1 MGEQKMANTA
11 NNSALELGAAMD
23 YAEHEQTYRG
33 FVTLVKWGTTA
44 LASLLI
50 AMAFGFF
57 VGGFI
62 SGTLVFFLVMIAAWF
77 IL

>member
-1 MGEQKMANTA
+1 MAEHTNTA
-11 NNSALELGAAMD
+11 PAELGAPMD
-23 YAEHEQTYRG
+23 YPEHEKTYSG
-33 FVTLVKWGTTA
+33 FTILVKWSTITLIA
-44 LASLLI
+44 LLI

-62 SGTLVFFLVMIAAWF
+62 SAAIVFVLVCVAAWF

>member
-1 MGEQKMANTA
+1 MANTA
-11 NNSALELGAAMD
+11 NNTSVELGATMD
-23 YAEHEQTYRG
+23 YPEHEQTYNG
-33 FVTLVKWGTTA
+33 FVSLVKWGTIA
-44 LASLLI
+44 LVSLLI

-62 SGTLVFFLVMIAAWF
+62 SGAVVFFLVMIASWF

>member
-1 MGEQKMANTA
+1 MVHTA
-11 NNSALELGAAMD
+11 NNSSLELGAAMD
-23 YAEHEQTYRG
+23 YPEHEQTYKG
-33 FVTLVKWGTTA
+33 FVGLVKWGTTA
-44 LASLLI
+44 LVSLLI

-62 SGTLVFFLVMIAAWF
+62 SGAIVFALVMVAAWF

>member
-1 MGEQKMANTA
+1 MANTA
-11 NNSALELGAAMD
+11 NNSSLELGAPMD
-23 YAEHEQTYRG
+23 YPEHVQTYNG
-33 FVTLVKWGTTA
+33 FVSLVKWGTTA
-44 LASLLI
+44 LVSLLI

-62 SGTLVFFLVMIAAWF
+62 SGAVVFFLVMIAAWF

>member
-1 MGEQKMANTA
+1 MANTA
-11 NNSALELGAAMD
+11 NNTSLELGASMD
-23 YAEHEQTYRG
+23 YPEHEQTYNG
-33 FVTLVKWGTTA
+33 FVSLVKWSTTA
-44 LASLLI
+44 LVSLLI

-62 SGTLVFFLVMIAAWF
+62 SGAVVFFLVMIAAWF

>member
-1 MGEQKMANTA
+1 MANTA
-11 NNSALELGAAMD
+11 NNTSLELGATMD
-23 YAEHEQTYRG
+23 YPEHEQTYNG
-33 FVTLVKWGTTA
+33 FVSLVKWGTTA
-44 LASLLI
+44 LVSLLI

-62 SGTLVFFLVMIAAWF
+62 SGAVVFFLVMIAAWF

>member
-1 MGEQKMANTA
+1 MANTA
-11 NNSALELGAAMD
+11 NNTALELGASMD
-23 YAEHEQTYRG
+23 YPEHEQTYNG
-33 FVTLVKWGTTA
+33 FVSLVKWGTIT
-44 LASLLI
+44 LVSLLI

-62 SGTLVFFLVMIAAWF
+62 SGAVVFFLVMIAAWF

>member
-1 MGEQKMANTA
+1 MANTA
-11 NNSALELGAAMD
+11 NNTSLELGAAMD
-23 YAEHEQTYRG
+23 YPEHEQTYNG
-33 FVTLVKWGTTA
+33 FVSLVKWGTTA
-44 LASLLI
+44 LVSLLI

-62 SGTLVFFLVMIAAWF
+62 SGAVVFFLVMIAAWF

>member
-1 MGEQKMANTA
+1 MADTA
-11 NNSALELGAAMD
+11 NNSSLELGAAMD
-23 YAEHEQTYRG
+23 YPEHEQTYNG
-33 FVTLVKWGTTA
+33 FVTLVKWGTTV
-44 LASLLI
+44 LVSLMI

-62 SGTLVFFLVMIAAWF
+62 SGTIVFFLVMLAAWF

>member
-1 MGEQKMANTA
+1 MANIK
-11 NNSALELGAAMD
+11 NNSSLELGAPMD
-23 YAEHEQTYRG
+23 YREHEQTYNG
-33 FVTLVKWGTTA
+33 FVSLVKWGTTA
-44 LASLLI
+44 LVSLLI

-62 SGTLVFFLVMIAAWF
+62 SGSVVFFLVMIAAWF